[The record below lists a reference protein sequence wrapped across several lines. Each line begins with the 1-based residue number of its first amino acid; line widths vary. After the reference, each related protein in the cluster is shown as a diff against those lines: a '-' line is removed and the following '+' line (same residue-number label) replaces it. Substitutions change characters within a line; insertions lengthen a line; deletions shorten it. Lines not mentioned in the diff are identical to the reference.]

1 MAASAPAHNMK
12 YRFLGNSG
20 LLVSALSFGSWV
32 TFDHQLDFEKA
43 YSILEHAYK
52 KGINFFD
59 NAEIYADGQ
68 SEIIMGK
75 AIKTGIERG
84 VWTREDLVI
93 STKIFFGTEGK
104 TGPNDQGL
112 SRKHI
117 IEGTKAA
124 LKRFDQEYVDLIFCH
139 RPDPR
144 TPIEETVRAM
154 NYVIDQG
161 WAFYWGTS
169 EWNAHDVIEACQ
181 IADRLG
187 LARPVF
193 DQPQYHILERSRVD
207 YDFVNLYRKYNYGLT
222 TWSPLAS
229 GVLTGKYNN
238 GIPEGS
244 RLSLPQYKAML
255 SNGLE
260 EKVEKVKQLE
270 PIAKEIGAT
279 LAQFSIAWVAANKNV
294 STVILGATSIEQ
306 LDENL
311 KAMEFIDKIT
321 PEIREK
327 VDAIVQYK
335 PRVLP
340 SAEPMIIAARER
352 YL

>member
-1 MAASAPAHNMK
+1 MAAPASAHSMK
-12 YRFLGNSG
+12 YRYLGNSG
-20 LLVSALSFGSWV
+20 LLVSTLSFGSGV
-32 TFDHQLDFEKA
+32 TFGTQINFEKA

-52 KGINFFD
+52 NGINFFD
-59 NAEIYADGQ
+59 NAEIYANGQ

-75 AIKTGIERG
+75 AIKAGVERG

-93 STKIFFGTEGK
+93 STKIFFGAQGK

-117 IEGTKAA
+117 VEGTKAS
-124 LKRFDQEYVDLIFCH
+124 LKRFELDYVDLIFCH
-139 RPDPR
+139 RQDPF

-169 EWNAHDVIEACQ
+169 EWNAHDVIEACE

-187 LARPVF
+187 LARPVM
-193 DQPQYHILERSRVD
+193 DQPEYSILERSRVD
-207 YDFVNLYRKYNYGLT
+207 YDFVNLYRKYKYGLT

-244 RLSLPQYKAML
+244 RLTLSDYNTIFSGSLDA
-255 SNGLE
+255 
-260 EKVEKVKQLE
+260 KVEKVKLLE
-270 PIAKEIGAT
+270 PIAAELGAS
-279 LAQFSIAWVAANKNV
+279 LAQLSIAWVASNEHV

-311 KAMEFIDKIT
+311 EAMRFIDKIT

-327 VDAIVQYK
+327 IDTIVNYK

-340 SAEPMIIAARER
+340 SAESFVRKKREQ